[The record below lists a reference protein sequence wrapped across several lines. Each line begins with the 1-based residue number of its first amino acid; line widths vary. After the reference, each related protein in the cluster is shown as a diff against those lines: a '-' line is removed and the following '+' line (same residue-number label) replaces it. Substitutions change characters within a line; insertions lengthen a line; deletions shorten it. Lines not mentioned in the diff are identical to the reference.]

1 MENKKIKRPIS
12 PYLSVYRFQANS
24 FFSIFTRIS
33 GLILLAGI
41 TLPVVLFVQT
51 KTCLSSYFWYSI
63 IFFFLKS
70 SYTELSFSFLVFAF
84 ILSLIFHV
92 VAAVRYTLSKT
103 FWPTPYQ
110 SEFFHDPLEYFLYV
124 PMGLFINAILI
135 YLIV

>member
-1 MENKKIKRPIS
+1 MKRPIS
-12 PYLSVYRFQANS
+12 PYLSVYKFQANS

-33 GLILLAGI
+33 GLILLAGV
-41 TLPVVLFVQT
+41 TLPVLLFTQV
-51 KTCLSSYFWYSI
+51 KTGLSSFYWYSI

-84 ILSLIFHV
+84 ILSLLFHV

-110 SEFFHDPLEYFLYV
+110 SEFLHDPLEYFLFV
-124 PMGLFINAILI
+124 PMGLFVNAILI

>member
-1 MENKKIKRPIS
+1 MENKQVKRPIS
-12 PYLSVYRFQANS
+12 PYLSVYKFQANS

-33 GLILLAGI
+33 GLILLAGV
-41 TLPVVLFVQT
+41 TLPIVLLMQART
-51 KTCLSSYFWYSI
+51 GLSSFYWYSI

-70 SYTELSFSFLVFAF
+70 SYTELSFSFLIFAF
-84 ILSLIFHV
+84 ILSLLFHV
-92 VAAVRYTLSKT
+92 VAAVRYMLSKT

-110 SEFFHDPLEYFLYV
+110 AEFFHDPLEYFLYV